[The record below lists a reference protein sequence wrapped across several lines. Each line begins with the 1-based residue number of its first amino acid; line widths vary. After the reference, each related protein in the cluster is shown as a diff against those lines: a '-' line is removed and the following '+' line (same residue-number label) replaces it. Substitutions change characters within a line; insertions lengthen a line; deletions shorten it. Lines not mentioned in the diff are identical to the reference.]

1 MRTIVLPDPSLVVLV
16 GAAGAGKSTFAA
28 RHFEPA
34 EVLSSDAFRAI
45 LTGDEANQNA
55 TRPAF
60 AILHREVARRL
71 AAGRL
76 VVVDATNVERHAR
89 RALLARAR
97 AAGHPAVAI
106 VLALPEA
113 VVHARNAGRLGR
125 VVDADVVAAHLERLA
140 AAEAADAADADGS
153 DAYGPDAADAD
164 GADATRGR
172 RLFADEGFAA
182 VHVLRAA
189 AEVAS
194 VTIERRPTATAARDA
209 GDPTPPSPR

>member
-140 AAEAADAADADGS
+140 AAEAEDAADADGS
-153 DAYGPDAADAD
+153 DADAADAD
-164 GADATRGR
+164 GADATRDR

-182 VHVLRAA
+182 VHVLRSA